1 MGIHQ
6 AFLGGGRW
14 GSLRGPEAELTRLS
28 PFLFLIGTL
37 MRAEGADPLPGGQFM
52 PRLSHSSRQTRT
64 TLQASGRPGAPA
76 LGDGLSD
83 RSELAAEVCGGCT
96 VLSAGNRGAG
106 LALLTSCSS
115 RGWARMTSSSLG
127 GADFPPPGAPFAGE
141 TVVRSRGG
149 AWLWGILGLRGELVQ
164 ETSSFLGPRLG

>member
-14 GSLRGPEAELTRLS
+14 GSLGGPEAELTRLS

-83 RSELAAEVCGGCT
+83 RSELAAGVWWLHRP
-96 VLSAGNRGAG
+96 VSVQQRGRPG
-106 LALLTSCSS
+106 PTHKLL
-115 RGWARMTSSSLG
+115 
-127 GADFPPPGAPFAGE
+127 F
-141 TVVRSRGG
+141 
-149 AWLWGILGLRGELVQ
+149 
-164 ETSSFLGPRLG
+164 